1 MKLRVWIAI
10 AAGACLLGT
19 AADAESYYV
28 RNRPFTSVVKV
39 GGEAL
44 VGAEAFLRA
53 LGVGWNLDGNV
64 VQVVNSGGSNPPLSG
79 GNLTFTY
86 AGQSLQLE
94 ASPRGNQS
102 YVSLRPLA
110 RLLNYSVQANR
121 ATGTVDVIKARFA
134 TAEELKLAGSVST
147 QREEEQ
153 KAAAEAWA
161 KKAAEL
167 KARREAKEAEP
178 KEGAEA
184 GATPAEGKAGE
195 TTAATPAEGKAG
207 ETTAATPE
215 KPPEDDESKKKLEE
229 YEKRLKEL
237 EKAPPK
243 KPQLEVFRA
252 DANPDYSSGVVT
264 VECEVRNVGDAPSKA
279 TVAQMVLKGPDQARS
294 ASDTLTVRDPR
305 RSPAPTSLGTKV
317 YLRKSV
323 STPAIAPGASHKF
336 SERYVYPGGSSIP
349 IGNFTVEVD
358 VPREPK

>member
-10 AAGACLLGT
+10 AAGAYLLGT
-19 AADAESYYV
+19 AAGAESYYV

-53 LGVGWNLDGNV
+53 LGVGWNFDGKTVDV
-64 VQVVNSGGSNPPLSG
+64 VTSGGSNQPLTG
-79 GNLTFTY
+79 GSLTFRY
-86 AGQSLQLE
+86 AGQSIPLE
-94 ASPRGNQS
+94 ASPRGNQT

-110 RLLNYSVQANR
+110 KLLNYSVQANR
-121 ATGTVDVIKARFA
+121 ATGTVDVIQARFA

-147 QREEEQ
+147 QREQEQ

-167 KARREAKEAEP
+167 KARREAKESEGQTAEGENA
-178 KEGAEA
+178 EGQTGSEKAAGDKGKPAEA
-184 GATPAEGKAGE
+184 AGE
-195 TTAATPAEGKAG
+195 PAAPA
-207 ETTAATPE
+207 
-215 KPPEDDESKKKLEE
+215 EDDEAKKKLEE

-243 KPQLEVFRA
+243 KAQLEVFRA

-264 VECEVRNVGDAPSKA
+264 VECEVRNVGDAASKP
-279 TVAQMVLKGPDQARS
+279 VLAQMVLKGPDRS
-294 ASDTLTVRDPR
+294 SSATDTLTVKDPR
-305 RSPAPTSLGTKV
+305 RSTGSTSPGARV

-323 STPAIAPGASHKF
+323 SGPAIAPGATWKF
-336 SERYVYPGGSSIP
+336 TERYTYPGGASIP
-349 IGNFTVEVD
+349 IGNFTAEVD

>member
-19 AADAESYYV
+19 VADAESYYV
-28 RNRPFTSVVKV
+28 RNRPFTSVIKV

-86 AGQSLQLE
+86 GGQSVQLE

-147 QREEEQ
+147 QREEEE

-167 KARREAKEAEP
+167 KAKREAKEAES

-195 TTAATPAEGKAG
+195 AKTGESTAAA
-207 ETTAATPE
+207 PE
-215 KPPEDDESKKKLEE
+215 KPSEDDEAKKKLEE

-243 KPQLEVFRA
+243 KAQLEVFRA

-305 RSPAPTSLGTKV
+305 RSTAPATPGTKV

-323 STPAIAPGASHKF
+323 STPAIAPGATHKF